1 MKTLSVRE
9 VAAALDMTPRGVI
22 QRLNKGQLKGT
33 RRTNQFGTQEWL
45 VYANKEIMQAIERK
59 RGATGNDS
67 APSDQFNFS
76 PDDNTTVEAEEIYDE
91 AEDDSP
97 VSWRQT
103 EIERLEMMAEKLVKP
118 LAERIEA
125 QAVALRE
132 QEKVIEDQNRQL
144 RLLPDFQKQAEDE
157 RKAAELRALEVE
169 ALKKQISALEEV
181 GQESESKLTALEKE
195 RRIAEEAQSKVQEL
209 ERTMTELRAA
219 DEANRQN
226 AEAELQRIKAE
237 KEEEAR
243 TVQEQLS
250 HLTNKLE
257 ELQKPWWK
265 KWFLPRPAEDDL

>member
-45 VYANKEIMQAIERK
+45 VYANREIMQAVERK
-59 RGATGNDS
+59 RGATGNET
-67 APSDQFNFS
+67 APRDEFNFS
-76 PDDNTTVEAEEIYDE
+76 PDDAATVEAEEIYDE
-91 AEDDSP
+91 SEDDSP

-169 ALKKQISALEEV
+169 ALNKQIAAMEEEKTQLEAKA
-181 GQESESKLTALEKE
+181 SEANVL
-195 RRIAEEAQSKVQEL
+195 AQDLQMLKSKV
-209 ERTMTELRAA
+209 
-219 DEANRQN
+219 D
-226 AEAELQRIKAE
+226 
-237 KEEEAR
+237 
-243 TVQEQLS
+243 
-250 HLTNKLE
+250 

-265 KWFLPRPAEDDL
+265 KWFLPRPAEDDHR

>member
-76 PDDNTTVEAEEIYDE
+76 PDDSTTVEAEEIYDE

-157 RKAAELRALEVE
+157 RKAAAEERKAAQMEALEKE
-169 ALKKQISALEEV
+169 ALKKQVAALEEER
-181 GQESESKLTALEKE
+181 QSKEAKLEKVE
-195 RRIAEEAQSKVQEL
+195 SL
-209 ERTMTELRAA
+209 ETQVASLNEQL
-219 DEANRQN
+219 QK
-226 AEAELQRIKAE
+226 LQR
-237 KEEEAR
+237 
-243 TVQEQLS
+243 
-250 HLTNKLE
+250 
-257 ELQKPWWK
+257 PWWQK
-265 KWFLPRPAEDDL
+265 LFAAPEPDEPK